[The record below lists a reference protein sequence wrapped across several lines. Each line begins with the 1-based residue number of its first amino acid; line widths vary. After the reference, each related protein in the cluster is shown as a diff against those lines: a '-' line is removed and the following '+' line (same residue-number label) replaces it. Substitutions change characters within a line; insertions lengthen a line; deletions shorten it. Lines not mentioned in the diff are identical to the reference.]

1 MIVFRTKRFFLFSFF
16 LTIACVP
23 ASFSHADITIRS
35 DQALTFPDAVSNPSK
50 TGRMQVNWKGRLS
63 GVRNTQV
70 VGDFFQNADF
80 RVISDESSSN
90 TVTINIYSNQDIPGV
105 TLENIKARY
114 GSKTIKTF
122 PASGL
127 AFPATGNGTRLRVG
141 GRIKFTKNV
150 NAELIEPSYSIEI
163 TEDIPT
169 TP

>member
-1 MIVFRTKRFFLFSFF
+1 
-16 LTIACVP
+16 
-23 ASFSHADITIRS
+23 
-35 DQALTFPDAVSNPSK
+35 
-50 TGRMQVNWKGRLS
+50 MQVNWRGRLS

-90 TVTINIYSNQDIPGV
+90 TITINIYSNQDISGV
-105 TLENIKARY
+105 TLDNIKARY
-114 GSKTIKTF
+114 GSTTIKTF
-122 PASGL
+122 PTSGL
-127 AFPATGNGTRLRVG
+127 PYPTTGNGTRLRVG

-163 TEDIPT
+163 TEDIPS